1 MGLGGSSWRILADRQ
16 GGSEGARQALWS
28 PRVKVR
34 MAQAKPPT
42 RKEMWPKARFQ
53 WQRPPDGS
61 ESN

>member
-1 MGLGGSSWRILADRQ
+1 MGPGGSSWGILADSQ

-42 RKEMWPKARFQ
+42 RKEM
-53 WQRPPDGS
+53 
-61 ESN
+61 